1 MKTPILRGII
11 AVLAASVFLGQAVAS
26 AGSHKVHVV
35 STSTLNSDTG
45 GDPGTC
51 DPVTFL
57 PEAGDP
63 ACIASVAQLFNDTGD
78 FEGNTIL
85 EISYVQFANGYLANT
100 GDFQT
105 WSGTIDGV
113 GTGSFVVHEYDLV
126 FKADGTYHS
135 KYSVV
140 DGTGT
145 GDFTGV
151 TGQATSSGNLTSGVS
166 IFDLSFPSQQKHH

>member
-11 AVLAASVFLGQAVAS
+11 AILAASVFMGQPVAN
-26 AGSHKVHVV
+26 AGSHKIHVV
-35 STSTLNSDTG
+35 STATLNGDTG

-57 PEAGDP
+57 PKAGDP
-63 ACIASVAQLFNDTGD
+63 ACIASLAQLYNDTGD
-78 FEGNTIL
+78 FEGNSLL
-85 EISYVQFANGYLANT
+85 EISYVQFANGDFANT

-105 WSGTIDGV
+105 WNGTIDGV
-113 GTGSFVVHEYDLV
+113 GTGSFVAHEYDLV
-126 FKADGTYHS
+126 FKSDGTYHS
-135 KYSVV
+135 KIRVV

-151 TGQATSSGNLTSGVS
+151 TGQGKSSGNLTSGLNVL
-166 IFDLSFPSQQKHH
+166 DLNFPSQHH